1 MSKTLQTIADYCLEN
16 IWNFEE
22 RVQMALA
29 KIDHWRCP
37 LSQADRT
44 LYSDIQ
50 NAIEDYG
57 TDYELD
63 IDGIDPEEII
73 WL

>member
-1 MSKTLQTIADYCLEN
+1 MSKTLQTIADYCSEN

-37 LSQADRT
+37 LSQADGA
-44 LYSDIQ
+44 LYDDIQ
-50 NAIEDYG
+50 NAIADCA
-57 TDYELD
+57 TDYE
-63 IDGIDPEEII
+63 IEVEEIDPEDLI

>member
-1 MSKTLQTIADYCLEN
+1 MTKTIQLIADYCATN

-22 RVQMALA
+22 RVQMDLT

-50 NAIEDYG
+50 NAIEDCG

>member
-1 MSKTLQTIADYCLEN
+1 MSKTLQIIADYCLEN

-22 RVQMALA
+22 RVQMALT

-37 LSQADRT
+37 LSQADGT
-44 LYSDIQ
+44 LYNDIQ
-50 NAIEDYG
+50 NAIADCG
-57 TDYELD
+57 ADYE
-63 IDGIDPEEII
+63 IDVEEIDPEDLI

>member
-22 RVQMALA
+22 RVQIALA

-37 LSQADRT
+37 LSQADES
-44 LYSDIQ
+44 LYDDIQ
-50 NAIEDYG
+50 NAIADCAA
-57 TDYELD
+57 DYE
-63 IDGIDPEEII
+63 IDVEEIDPERII

>member
-37 LSQADRT
+37 LEQADYQ
-44 LYSDIQ
+44 LFEDICQ
-50 NAIEDYG
+50 AIEDCAIEY
-57 TDYELD
+57 D
-63 IDGIDPEEII
+63 IDCDNICVEDVI
-73 WL
+73 WA